1 MSEQTDLSRLV
12 QHAEQRSGL
21 LAPLLAAYLEREH
34 ITLADL
40 AAQLECPPDALSR
53 LWLCEQPRTDQFAAD
68 VQRIA
73 TYAGASA
80 EMLERVLTAKEGKS
94 HDH

>member
-1 MSEQTDLSRLV
+1 MSEQTDLSRLA
-12 QHAEQRSGL
+12 QYAEQRSGL
-21 LAPLLAAYLEREH
+21 LAPWLAAYLEREH
-34 ITLADL
+34 ITLTDL
-40 AAQLECPPDALSR
+40 AARLECPPDGLSR

-73 TYAGASA
+73 AYTGVNAH
-80 EMLERVLTAKEGKS
+80 MLARLLTAKERKS